1 MYRICIFCNIL
12 IILSQNKGHEQRAY
26 ISSIK
31 DSAQEEIF
39 IKKTGWE
46 EISLSGHSHNKHQ
59 IIYTLSGT
67 LHVQIGSTSYFVP
80 EKHIGWIPKNVE
92 HELCSKNRQ
101 VSLVIYY
108 VDWAEEAHRPSCTE
122 FSIYAINAMIAE
134 NLKYIASKGTKI
146 EYALAPELY
155 EFTLS
160 FFRLLPSMCPA
171 SGIWLKTLVVP
182 NDMRLHPIL
191 DYMMEHLGDG
201 LRIDR
206 VAAEFGFSVRNLS
219 RLLHASGIR
228 FADYMNHQRVVRAIE
243 LFSDGGRTLQQV
255 AYEAGFSTPN
265 HFNRVFRQVTGMSP
279 GVFFGKNRLRDR

>member
-1 MYRICIFCNIL
+1 MN
-12 IILSQNKGHEQRAY
+12 NEQRAY

-171 SGIWLKTLVVP
+171 SGIWLKILVVP

-243 LFSDGGRTLQQV
+243 LFSDGGKTLQQV

>member
-1 MYRICIFCNIL
+1 
-12 IILSQNKGHEQRAY
+12 
-26 ISSIK
+26 
-31 DSAQEEIF
+31 
-39 IKKTGWE
+39 
-46 EISLSGHSHNKHQ
+46 
-59 IIYTLSGT
+59 
-67 LHVQIGSTSYFVP
+67 
-80 EKHIGWIPKNVE
+80 
-92 HELCSKNRQ
+92 
-101 VSLVIYY
+101 
-108 VDWAEEAHRPSCTE
+108 
-122 FSIYAINAMIAE
+122 
-134 NLKYIASKGTKI
+134 
-146 EYALAPELY
+146 
-155 EFTLS
+155 
-160 FFRLLPSMCPA
+160 MCPA
-171 SGIWLKTLVVP
+171 SGIWLKILVVP

-243 LFSDGGRTLQQV
+243 LFSDGGKTLQQV

>member
-1 MYRICIFCNIL
+1 MN
-12 IILSQNKGHEQRAY
+12 SEQRAY
-26 ISSIK
+26 ISTIRR
-31 DSAQEEIF
+31 AGQEEIL

-46 EISLSGHSHNKHQ
+46 EINLAAHSHSKHQ

-67 LHVQIGSTSYFVP
+67 LHVQMGMTNYFVP
-80 EKHIGWIPKNVE
+80 EKHIAWIPGDVP

-108 VDWAEEAHRPSCTE
+108 LEGLPPTESGAFGE
-122 FSIYAINAMIAE
+122 FSIYTVDAMMAG
-134 NLKYIASKGTKI
+134 NLKYIASKGPRI
-146 EYALAPELY
+146 ERAEFPELY
-155 EFTLS
+155 DFTLC

-171 SGIWLKTLVVP
+171 ADILLKTQAVP
-182 NDMRLHPIL
+182 DDMRLHPVL
-191 DYMMEHLGDG
+191 DYMVAHLGEA
-201 LRIDR
+201 LRIEQ

-228 FADYMNHQRVVRAIE
+228 FADYMNHQRIVRAIE

-265 HFNRVFRQVTGMSP
+265 HFNRVFRQVTGVSP
-279 GVFFGKNRLRDR
+279 GVFFNKRKASGGS